1 MTRDLSMAGP
11 PAAPDQAFDV
21 LLQAQG
27 LVVPAHLRAGM
38 AREYLLI
45 RQMVLL
51 LRGHRASPDLT

>member
-1 MTRDLSMAGP
+1 MAGP
-11 PAAPDQAFDV
+11 PAAPDQEFDV

-27 LVVPAHLRAGM
+27 LVVPAHLSAGM